1 MIKTRQKGE
10 ISTGLMVGIAFLL
23 FILFGLGG
31 FMLSVVGVKDTFSRV
46 QNGISTSYEDY
57 KTVHTAHVLKIQ
69 GMAQV
74 PKMAAGHI
82 KEIITA
88 ALEGRYGDKG
98 SQAVFQAIQEQNPNV
113 PPDLY
118 QNLSKEMSGGQED
131 IKAAAR
137 KVNDQKN
144 IAYNQLDATYSGFV
158 LKSLYDYPTKNIG
171 YEGGKDDYKVA
182 VSELTNE
189 AVKTG
194 IDKGVNILN

>member
-1 MIKTRQKGE
+1 MMKVSQKGST
-10 ISTGLMVGIAFLL
+10 STGLIAGIAFLL
-23 FILFGLGG
+23 LIIFGLGG
-31 FMLSVVGVKDTFSRV
+31 FALAAVGVKDSFTRI
-46 QNGISTSYEDY
+46 QNGIHKSYEDY

-88 ALEGRYGDKG
+88 ALEGRYGNNG

-113 PPDLY
+113 PADLY
-118 QNLSKEMSGGQED
+118 QNISKEMSGGQED

-137 KVNDQKN
+137 KVIDQKT
-144 IAYNQLDATYSGFV
+144 IAYNKLDATFSGFV
-158 LKSLYDYPTKNIG
+158 LKSMYDYPTKNIG
-171 YEGGKDDYKVA
+171 YEGGKDDYVVA

-194 IDKGVNILN
+194 IDKGVNIL